1 MPGHSFED
9 RQRKAGYS
17 SFVRG
22 PVDTI
27 PAPTRGTI
35 SFASSDPAKKSN
47 REFNEEL
54 ERQQREEEQKRG
66 TPLTG
71 QGSTVNTQAQIDN
84 LKNIVGDD
92 KFKDIARDAVGIRTL
107 GTLFDEGPTSGNVL
121 FELGKLNLLGQKV
134 PYNKEILKL
143 LQNEMKQSPIDYGI
157 FDYMPI
163 SQLEGF
169 SGIKGVG
176 KLRGKQFSDI
186 AGGIFGKDLTFR
198 DEDGN
203 IVDPNNIDAT
213 GLMLRDKTT
222 GKMVSLTREG
232 FLDSFEEGFFDKLKR
247 DDPITYYKI
256 TDDQPQ
262 TATDI
267 EDLANVDLSELGKSP
282 EDRRLAARVMEA
294 RAFMSDKR
302 SRQDADM
309 AQASPAFAPPT
320 TPAPGTPAPPPAPP
334 IFPGFPG
341 TPTPGLPI
349 PGTPTRPVVTNYS
362 NMPTYAQLGIPTFL
376 GDPRFA
382 QFRDTL
388 NLFPRV

>member
-1 MPGHSFED
+1 M
-9 RQRKAGYS
+9 
-17 SFVRG
+17 
-22 PVDTI
+22 T
-27 PAPTRGTI
+27 
-35 SFASSDPAKKSN
+35 
-47 REFNEEL
+47 
-54 ERQQREEEQKRG
+54 
-66 TPLTG
+66 
-71 QGSTVNTQAQIDN
+71 DN
-84 LKNIVGDD
+84 VFMN
-92 KFKDIARDAVGIRTL
+92 
-107 GTLFDEGPTSGNVL
+107 
-121 FELGKLNLLGQKV
+121 LGKLNLLGQKI
-134 PYNKEILKL
+134 PYNEEIVKILKTTGF
-143 LQNEMKQSPIDYGI
+143 PDYT
-157 FDYMPI
+157 PI

-203 IVDPNNIDAT
+203 IVDPNNIDASGPT
-213 GLMLRDKTT
+213 LVDKTT
-222 GKMVSLTREG
+222 GKAVSLTREG

-294 RAFMSDKR
+294 RAFMSDKQ
-302 SRQDADM
+302 SRQDANM

-320 TPAPGTPAPPPAPP
+320 APAPGTPAPPPPTY
-334 IFPGFPG
+334 PGFPG
-341 TPTPGLPI
+341 TPPPGLPTPPGI
-349 PGTPTRPVVTNYS
+349 PPAVTNYS
-362 NMPTYAQLGIPTFL
+362 NVPSYTQGGVQTFL

-388 NLFPRV
+388 NLFPRA

>member
-9 RQRKAGYS
+9 RQRKAGYD
-17 SFVRG
+17 SFVRAA
-22 PVDTI
+22 VDRT
-27 PAPTRGTI
+27 PAPG
-35 SFASSDPAKKSN
+35 PAGMTN
-47 REFNEEL
+47 REFNETL
-54 ERQQREEEQKRG
+54 EAAQRKREQDRG
-66 TPLTG
+66 VSLTG
-71 QGSTVNTQAQIDN
+71 PESKVNTQAQIEN

-92 KFKDIARDAVGIRTL
+92 KFKDIARDTVGIRTL
-107 GTLFDEGPTSGNVL
+107 GTVFDEGTTPYNI
-121 FELGKLNLLGQKV
+121 FQNLGKLNLLGQKI
-134 PYNKEILKL
+134 PYNKEIVNLLKNSRIEGL
-143 LQNEMKQSPIDYGI
+143 PDYI
-157 FDYMPI
+157 PI

-186 AGGIFGKDLTFR
+186 AGGIFGKDQTFR

-222 GKMVSLTREG
+222 GKMVQLTREG
-232 FLDSFEEGFFDKLKR
+232 FLDSFEEGFFYKLKR
-247 DDPITYYKI
+247 DDPITYYQI

-294 RAFMSDKR
+294 RAFMSDKQ
-302 SRQDADM
+302 SRQDANM

-320 TPAPGTPAPPPAPP
+320 APAPGTPAPPPAPP

-341 TPTPGLPI
+341 TPTPGLP
-349 PGTPTRPVVTNYS
+349 PGTPTVPTTPVVTNYS
-362 NMPTYAQLGIPTFL
+362 NMPTYTQGGVQTFL
-376 GDPRFA
+376 TDPRFA

>member
-9 RQRKAGYS
+9 RQRKAGYD
-17 SFVRG
+17 SFVRAA
-22 PVDTI
+22 VDRT
-27 PAPTRGTI
+27 PAPG
-35 SFASSDPAKKSN
+35 PAGMTN
-47 REFNEEL
+47 REFNETL
-54 ERQQREEEQKRG
+54 EAAQRKQERDRG
-66 TPLTG
+66 VSLTG
-71 QGSTVNTQAQIDN
+71 PESKVNTQAQIDN
-84 LKNIVGDD
+84 LRNIVGDD
-92 KFKDIARDAVGIRTL
+92 KFKDIARDTVGIRTL
-107 GTLFDEGPTSGNVL
+107 GTLFDEGPTRQNV
-121 FELGKLNLLGQKV
+121 FDSLGKLNLLGQKV
-134 PYNKEILKL
+134 PYNKEIVKL
-143 LQNEMKQSPIDYGI
+143 LQNEMIQSPRDYGI
-157 FDYMPI
+157 FNYMPI

-169 SGIKGVG
+169 SGIKGAG
-176 KLRGKQFSDI
+176 KLRAKQFSDI
-186 AGGIFGKDLTFR
+186 AGGIFGKDQTFR

-213 GLMLRDKTT
+213 GLFLKDKTT
-222 GKMVSLTREG
+222 GKSVSLTREG

-294 RAFMSDKR
+294 RAFMSDKQ
-302 SRQDADM
+302 SRQDANM

-320 TPAPGTPAPPPAPP
+320 APAPGTPAPPPPTY
-334 IFPGFPG
+334 PGFPG
-341 TPTPGLPI
+341 TPTPGLPPSPGI
-349 PGTPTRPVVTNYS
+349 PAPGTLPVVTNYS
-362 NMPTYAQLGIPTFL
+362 NMPTYTQRGVQTFL
-376 GDPRFA
+376 TDPRFA

>member
-9 RQRKAGYS
+9 RQRKAGYD
-17 SFVRG
+17 SFVRAA
-22 PVDTI
+22 VDRT
-27 PAPTRGTI
+27 PAPG
-35 SFASSDPAKKSN
+35 PAGPAGMTN
-47 REFNEEL
+47 REFNETL
-54 ERQQREEEQKRG
+54 EAAQRKREQDRG
-66 TPLTG
+66 VSLTG
-71 QGSTVNTQAQIDN
+71 PESKVNTQAQIEN

-92 KFKDIARDAVGIRTL
+92 KFKDIARDTVGIRTL
-107 GTLFDEGPTSGNVL
+107 GSVFDLGPMTDNV
-121 FELGKLNLLGQKV
+121 FMNLGKLNLLGQKI
-134 PYNKEILKL
+134 PYNEEIVKILKTTGF
-143 LQNEMKQSPIDYGI
+143 PDYT
-157 FDYMPI
+157 PI

-203 IVDPNNIDAT
+203 IVDPNNIDASGPT
-213 GLMLRDKTT
+213 LVDKTT
-222 GKMVSLTREG
+222 GKAVSLTREG

-294 RAFMSDKR
+294 RAFMSDKQ
-302 SRQDADM
+302 SRQDANM

-320 TPAPGTPAPPPAPP
+320 APAPGTPAPPPPTY
-334 IFPGFPG
+334 PGFPG
-341 TPTPGLPI
+341 TPPPGLPTPPGI
-349 PGTPTRPVVTNYS
+349 PPVVTNYS
-362 NMPTYAQLGIPTFL
+362 NVPSYTQGGVQTFL

-388 NLFPRV
+388 NLFPRA

>member
-9 RQRKAGYS
+9 RQRKAGYD
-17 SFVRG
+17 SFVRAA
-22 PVDTI
+22 VDRT
-27 PAPTRGTI
+27 PAPG
-35 SFASSDPAKKSN
+35 PAGMTN
-47 REFNEEL
+47 REFNETL
-54 ERQQREEEQKRG
+54 EAAQRKREQDRG
-66 TPLTG
+66 VSLTG
-71 QGSTVNTQAQIDN
+71 PESKVNTQAQIEN

-92 KFKDIARDAVGIRTL
+92 KFKDIARDTVGIRTL
-107 GTLFDEGPTSGNVL
+107 GTVFDEGTTPYNI
-121 FELGKLNLLGQKV
+121 FQNLGKLNLLGQKI
-134 PYNKEILKL
+134 PYNKEIVNFLKNSRIEGL
-143 LQNEMKQSPIDYGI
+143 PDYI
-157 FDYMPI
+157 PI

-186 AGGIFGKDLTFR
+186 AGGIFGKDQTFR

-247 DDPITYYKI
+247 DDPITYYQI

-267 EDLANVDLSELGKSP
+267 EDLASVDLSELGKSP

-294 RAFMSDKR
+294 RAFMSDKQ
-302 SRQDADM
+302 SRQDANM

-320 TPAPGTPAPPPAPP
+320 APAPGTPAPPPAPP

-341 TPTPGLPI
+341 TPTPGLP
-349 PGTPTRPVVTNYS
+349 PGTPTVPTTPVVTNYS
-362 NMPTYAQLGIPTFL
+362 NMPTYTQGGVQTFL
-376 GDPRFA
+376 TDPRFA

>member
-9 RQRKAGYS
+9 RQRKAGYD
-17 SFVRG
+17 SFVRAAVDRTTAPG
-22 PVDTI
+22 PAGMT
-27 PAPTRGTI
+27 
-35 SFASSDPAKKSN
+35 N
-47 REFNEEL
+47 REFNETL
-54 ERQQREEEQKRG
+54 EAAQRQQEQDRG
-66 TPLTG
+66 VSLTG
-71 QGSTVNTQAQIDN
+71 PESKVNTQAQIEN

-92 KFKDIARDAVGIRTL
+92 KFKDIARDTVGIRTL
-107 GTLFDEGPTSGNVL
+107 GTVFDEGTTPYNI
-121 FELGKLNLLGQKV
+121 FQNLGKLNLLGQKI
-134 PYNKEILKL
+134 PYNKEIVNLLKNSRIEGL
-143 LQNEMKQSPIDYGI
+143 PDYI
-157 FDYMPI
+157 PI

-186 AGGIFGKDLTFR
+186 AGGIFGKDQAFR

-247 DDPITYYKI
+247 DDPITYYQI

-294 RAFMSDKR
+294 RAFMSDKQ
-302 SRQDADM
+302 SRQDVNM

-320 TPAPGTPAPPPAPP
+320 APAPGTPAPPPAPP

-341 TPTPGLPI
+341 TPTPGLP
-349 PGTPTRPVVTNYS
+349 PGTPTVPTTPVVTNYS
-362 NMPTYAQLGIPTFL
+362 NMPTYTQGGVQTFL
-376 GDPRFA
+376 TDPRFA

-388 NLFPRV
+388 NLFPTA

>member
-1 MPGHSFED
+1 
-9 RQRKAGYS
+9 
-17 SFVRG
+17 V
-22 PVDTI
+22 
-27 PAPTRGTI
+27 
-35 SFASSDPAKKSN
+35 
-47 REFNEEL
+47 
-54 ERQQREEEQKRG
+54 
-66 TPLTG
+66 
-71 QGSTVNTQAQIDN
+71 
-84 LKNIVGDD
+84 
-92 KFKDIARDAVGIRTL
+92 
-107 GTLFDEGPTSGNVL
+107 FDEGTSPYNI
-121 FELGKLNLLGQKV
+121 FQNLGKLNLLGQKI
-134 PYNKEILKL
+134 PYNEEIVNLLKNSRIEGL
-143 LQNEMKQSPIDYGI
+143 PDYI
-157 FDYMPI
+157 PI
-163 SQLEGF
+163 SQKEGF
-169 SGIKGVG
+169 SGITGVG

-186 AGGIFGKDLTFR
+186 FGGIFGKDQTFR

-247 DDPITYYKI
+247 DDPITYYQI

-267 EDLANVDLSELGKSP
+267 EDLANVDLSKLGKSP

-302 SRQDADM
+302 SRQDANM

-320 TPAPGTPAPPPAPP
+320 APAPGTPAPPPTPP

-341 TPTPGLPI
+341 TPTPTP
-349 PGTPTRPVVTNYS
+349 PGTPITPVATNYS
-362 NMPTYAQLGIPTFL
+362 NLPTYTQLGIPTFL

-382 QFRDTL
+382 QFRETL

>member
-9 RQRKAGYS
+9 RQRKAGYD
-17 SFVRG
+17 SFVRAA
-22 PVDTI
+22 VDRT
-27 PAPTRGTI
+27 PAPG
-35 SFASSDPAKKSN
+35 PAGMTN
-47 REFNEEL
+47 REFNETL
-54 ERQQREEEQKRG
+54 EAAQRKREQDRG
-66 TPLTG
+66 VSLTG
-71 QGSTVNTQAQIDN
+71 PESKVNTQAQIEN

-92 KFKDIARDAVGIRTL
+92 KFKDIARDTVGIRTL
-107 GTLFDEGPTSGNVL
+107 GTVFDEGTTPYNI
-121 FELGKLNLLGQKV
+121 FQNLGKLNLLGQKI
-134 PYNKEILKL
+134 PYNKEIVNLLKNSRIEGL
-143 LQNEMKQSPIDYGI
+143 PDYI
-157 FDYMPI
+157 PI

-186 AGGIFGKDLTFR
+186 AGGIFGKDQTFR

-247 DDPITYYKI
+247 DDPITYYQI

-294 RAFMSDKR
+294 RAFMSDKQ
-302 SRQDADM
+302 SRQDANM

-320 TPAPGTPAPPPAPP
+320 APAPGTPAPPPAPP

-341 TPTPGLPI
+341 TPTPGLP
-349 PGTPTRPVVTNYS
+349 PGTPTTPVATNYS
-362 NMPTYAQLGIPTFL
+362 NLPTYTQLGIPTFL

>member
-9 RQRKAGYS
+9 RQRKAGYD
-17 SFVRG
+17 SFSRAA
-22 PVDTI
+22 VDRT
-27 PAPTRGTI
+27 PAPG
-35 SFASSDPAKKSN
+35 PAGMTN
-47 REFNEEL
+47 REFNETL
-54 ERQQREEEQKRG
+54 EAAQRKREQDRG
-66 TPLTG
+66 VPLTG
-71 QGSTVNTQAQIDN
+71 PESKVNTQAQIEN

-107 GTLFDEGPTSGNVL
+107 GTLFDEGPTAQNV
-121 FELGKLNLLGQKV
+121 FDSLGKLNLLGQKV
-134 PYNKEILKL
+134 PYNDEIVKL
-143 LQNEMKQSPIDYGI
+143 LQNEMMQSPRDYGI
-157 FDYMPI
+157 FNYMPI

-169 SGIKGVG
+169 SGIEGVG

-186 AGGIFGKDLTFR
+186 FGGIFGKDQTFR

-213 GLMLRDKTT
+213 GLYLKDKTT
-222 GKMVSLTREG
+222 GKSVSLTREG

-267 EDLANVDLSELGKSP
+267 EDLANVDLSKLGKSP

-294 RAFMSDKR
+294 REFMSDKK
-302 SRQDADM
+302 SRQDANM

-320 TPAPGTPAPPPAPP
+320 APAPGTPAPPPPTY
-334 IFPGFPG
+334 PGFPG
-341 TPTPGLPI
+341 IPVPGLPP
-349 PGTPTRPVVTNYS
+349 PGTVLPKSMTPVVTNYS
-362 NMPTYAQLGIPTFL
+362 NVPTYTQGGVQTFL
-376 GDPRFA
+376 TDPRFA

-388 NLFPRV
+388 NLFPKV